1 MREKNSHNYILL
13 LLVGITM
20 LAAISVFFY
29 SNGDSSQSSDELT
42 VRVVLIPKGLNDSN
56 TFWSDVIEGA
66 QMAASERNVELT
78 VLAPSF
84 ETEVEV
90 QNRMIEEAIELR
102 PDAIVLAPS
111 DYVKT
116 LPYARKVEET
126 GIKLVILD
134 SVMAEEAGC
143 CVVATDNLKA
153 GYRMGEYI
161 KPYLNEDSVIGIME
175 HIKGVSTAVEREQG
189 LLEALGA
196 YRDKIVDVRYCDSS
210 NDKSYEETKA
220 MLTENPDINV
230 IFGLNEDSASG
241 AARAVRDMGLG
252 GEVDMVGFDSSLEE
266 IQFLESGV
274 FDAIVVQRPLNMGY
288 LGVSM
293 AYQAARSMEVP
304 KVVESGSVLITKE
317 TIYTEENQKL
327 LFPFRETDEE

>member
-13 LLVGITM
+13 LLVGITI

-29 SNGDSSQSSDELT
+29 SSGDSGQSSDELT

-189 LLEALGA
+189 LLEALGT

>member
-1 MREKNSHNYILL
+1 MLERNNHKYILVL
-13 LLVGITM
+13 IVIVTI
-20 LAAISVFFY
+20 LAAIGVFYY
-29 SNGDSSQSSDELT
+29 SSGESEEGSSELL
-42 VRVVLIPKGLNDSN
+42 VRIVLIPKGLNDSN

-66 QMAASERNVELT
+66 EMAASERNVELT

-90 QNRMIEEAIELR
+90 QNKMIEEAIEMR

-153 GYRMGEYI
+153 GYRMGEYM

-189 LLEALGA
+189 LLEALGT
-196 YRDKIVDVRYCDSS
+196 YGDQIVDVRYCDSS

-230 IFGLNEDSASG
+230 IFCLNEDSASG
-241 AARAVRDMGLG
+241 AARAVHDMGLG
-252 GEVDMVGFDSSLEE
+252 GKVALVGFDSSLEE

-274 FDAIVVQRPLNMGY
+274 FNAIVVQRPLNMGY
-288 LGVSM
+288 LGLSM
-293 AYQAARSMEVP
+293 AYQAARSQEVP
-304 KVVESGSVLITKE
+304 RTVESGSVLITKE
-317 TIYTEENQKL
+317 TIYTTENQKL
-327 LFPFRETDEE
+327 LFPFRENDKE

>member
-29 SNGDSSQSSDELT
+29 SNGDSSQSNDELT

-189 LLEALGA
+189 LLEALGT

>member
-13 LLVGITM
+13 LLVGITI

-42 VRVVLIPKGLNDSN
+42 VRIVLIPKGLNDSN

-66 QMAASERNVELT
+66 EMAASERNVELT

-189 LLEALGA
+189 LLEALGT
-196 YRDKIVDVRYCDSS
+196 YKDKIVDVRYCDSS

>member
-13 LLVGITM
+13 LLVGITI

-189 LLEALGA
+189 LLEALGT

>member
-1 MREKNSHNYILL
+1 M
-13 LLVGITM
+13 
-20 LAAISVFFY
+20 
-29 SNGDSSQSSDELT
+29 
-42 VRVVLIPKGLNDSN
+42 
-56 TFWSDVIEGA
+56 
-66 QMAASERNVELT
+66 
-78 VLAPSF
+78 
-84 ETEVEV
+84 
-90 QNRMIEEAIELR
+90 R

-153 GYRMGEYI
+153 GYRMGEYM

-189 LLEALGA
+189 LLEALGT
-196 YRDKIVDVRYCDSS
+196 YGDQIVDVRYCDSS

-220 MLTENPDINV
+220 MLTEDPDINV
-230 IFGLNEDSASG
+230 IFCLNEDSASG
-241 AARAVRDMGLG
+241 AARAVHDMGLG
-252 GEVDMVGFDSSLEE
+252 GKVAMVGFDSSLEE

-274 FDAIVVQRPLNMGY
+274 FNAIVVQRPLNMGY
-288 LGVSM
+288 LGLSM
-293 AYQAARSMEVP
+293 AYQAARSQEVP
-304 KVVESGSVLITKE
+304 RTVESGGVFAFGATAVGIYSAGVAALGKE
-317 TIYTEENQKL
+317 IAVGVSAMGETAIGETAKGTHCL
-327 LFPFRETDEE
+327 LYERGVTTGLQVEHFLEDTNPYLWKPLRDMLAAFAMHI